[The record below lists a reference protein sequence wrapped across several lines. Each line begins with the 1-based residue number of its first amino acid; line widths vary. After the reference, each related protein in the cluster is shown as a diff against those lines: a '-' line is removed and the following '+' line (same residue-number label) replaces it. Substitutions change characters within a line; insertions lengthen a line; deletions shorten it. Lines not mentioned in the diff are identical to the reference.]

1 MLHPKNLQMAM
12 ILAGLTFVM
21 SFANGCAT
29 KGYVKE
35 QVAAAETRINTQ
47 QGAEHADMRSEM
59 TRTGTAAETSR
70 LMALGNVDFKTAETF
85 TVTFDFDS
93 AEITDETRSTLDQVT
108 GAVQQHP
115 NYVVDLIGHACTIGD
130 ENYNEELSRRRA
142 NSVLHYLVQNG
153 PGPVGRYAVV
163 GFGETAPVDE
173 AGIENHEASR
183 RVEITLLERVE
194 PGSKS
199 VISQADAPR

>member
-1 MLHPKNLQMAM
+1 MIHPRNLQMAL
-12 ILAGLTFVM
+12 ILACFTFVM

-35 QVAAAETRINTQ
+35 RVAELETRQNS
-47 QGAEHADMRSEM
+47 EHADMRGEM

-70 LMALGNVDFKTAETF
+70 LMALGNVDYRTAETF
-85 TVTFDFDS
+85 TVNFDFDS
-93 AEITDETRSTLDQVT
+93 AVLSDDTRSTLDQVT
-108 GAVQQHP
+108 SAVQQHP

-130 ENYNEELSRRRA
+130 ENYNEDLSRRRA

-153 PGPVGRYAVV
+153 PGPVGRYAIV
-163 GFGETAPVDE
+163 GFGETAPVNDDT
-173 AGIENHEASR
+173 GIEDHEASR
-183 RVEITLLERVE
+183 RVEISLLEKVE

-199 VISQADAPR
+199 VISQADADR